1 MDRFQIYIGAEWCD
15 SAAGGVWIDTNA
27 EFPNPFAMR

>member
-1 MDRFQIYIGAEWCD
+1 MYIGGEWCD
-15 SAAGGVWIDTNA
+15 SAATGMWIDTNA